1 MTTQPTGERTRFQ
14 SERQREIA
22 QLVYDNG
29 RVEVSD
35 LAGRFSVTTE
45 TIRRDLSELARHHV
59 VRRVH
64 GGAIAYESLGYEP
77 MLIVRDTQNAEQ
89 KRKIARRAI
98 EELPSAGSVMIDS
111 GSTLSI
117 LADMLPD
124 DRELTVFTNSVPVIQ
139 ALTARE
145 AVEVNVIGG
154 LLRKN
159 TMAMVDSTGVDT
171 VRDLVVD
178 MLFISCDGVSPEHG
192 FTTPYRAEVAIKRAM
207 ISAARWVVMLFDHA
221 KVGNDQVFRFAAIDE
236 VDAIITDS
244 AVPAA
249 TVRALQDLGPQV
261 ICVE

>member
-1 MTTQPTGERTRFQ
+1 MHTQPTGERTRFQ

-22 QLVYDNG
+22 DLVDDNG

-35 LAGRFSVTTE
+35 LARRFSVTTE

-64 GGAIAYESLGYEP
+64 GGAIAYERLRHEP
-77 MLIVRDTQNAEQ
+77 MLVVRDTQNAQQ

-98 EELPSAGSVMIDS
+98 EELPSAGSVIIDS

-117 LADMLPD
+117 LADLFPD
-124 DRELTVFTNSVPVIQ
+124 DRELTVFTNSIPVIQ
-139 ALTARE
+139 ALSALQT
-145 AVEVNVIGG
+145 VDVNVIGG

-159 TMAMVDSTGVDT
+159 TMAMVDSTSVDA

-178 MLFISCDGVSPEHG
+178 ILFISCDGVSPKHG
-192 FTTPYRAEVAIKRAM
+192 FTTPYRQEVAIKRAM
-207 ISAARWVVMLFDHA
+207 MSAARWVVMLFDHA

-236 VDAIITDS
+236 IDTIITDG
-244 AVPAA
+244 AVPMA